1 MFLKPVS
8 TYRAEANMGG
18 AEVHMIVRKNCVSS
32 AYDSCLGEIY
42 DCDESKLTQSYFKKN
57 NLYYLYFFKAP
68 ENLSNLKYYLL
79 RILVFLQL
87 KTSAM
92 CADKNTNTEV
102 SHLNNQNVSTLAENT
117 T

>member
-42 DCDESKLTQSYFKKN
+42 DCDESKLTQSYF
-57 NLYYLYFFKAP
+57 
-68 ENLSNLKYYLL
+68 
-79 RILVFLQL
+79 
-87 KTSAM
+87 
-92 CADKNTNTEV
+92 
-102 SHLNNQNVSTLAENT
+102 
-117 T
+117 